1 MVSETFPPLA
11 ENLTDFNDLAAAHG
25 LDDVRDQIEQAQ
37 PVEAP
42 APAAAEPA
50 RAPEWPDPILP
61 GVRRVPT
68 EW

>member
-1 MVSETFPPLA
+1 MVSKPSPLA

-42 APAAAEPA
+42 APAAAA
-50 RAPEWPDPILP
+50 CA
-61 GVRRVPT
+61 GA
-68 EW
+68 